1 MKSNNIGVL
10 FDLDGVLIDTETQ
23 YSVFWGEIGEKYLG
37 NREEFAARIKG
48 SNLSTILNNNFP
60 DPDLQKEI
68 VAQLDDFQA
77 NMSYSIYL
85 GVKEFI
91 QQLVEND
98 IPMCIVTSSD
108 DRKMESLFEQQPY
121 FKDVFRNIITGD
133 MVTKSKPDPEC
144 FLKGAELIG
153 VDISNCFVFEDSMQ
167 GIAAGIASGATV
179 IALDTTN
186 SREAISALTDN
197 IISSFENFGVENM
210 TQYK

>member
-1 MKSNNIGVL
+1 MELNNIGVL
-10 FDLDGVLIDTETQ
+10 FDLDGVLIDTESQ
-23 YSVFWGEIGEKYLG
+23 YSVFWGDIGEKYLG

-60 DPDLQKEI
+60 DPDLQKDI
-68 VAQLDDFQA
+68 VSQLDEFQA
-77 NMSYSIYL
+77 NMSYAIYP
-85 GVKEFI
+85 GVRDFI
-91 QQLVEND
+91 QQLVENG

-121 FKDVFRNIITGD
+121 FKEVFRHIITGD

-144 FLKGAELIG
+144 FIKGAELIG
-153 VDISNCFVFEDSMQ
+153 ADIRQCFVFEDSMQ

-186 SREAISALTDN
+186 SREAISHLTHN
-197 IISSFENFGVENM
+197 IISSFENFSVTDM
-210 TQYK
+210 IKYK

>member
-1 MKSNNIGVL
+1 MELNNIGVL
-10 FDLDGVLIDTETQ
+10 FDLDGVLIDTESQ
-23 YSVFWGEIGEKYLG
+23 YSVFWGDIGEKYLG

-60 DPDLQKEI
+60 DPDLQKDI
-68 VAQLDDFQA
+68 VSQLDEFQA
-77 NMSYSIYL
+77 NMSYAIYP
-85 GVKEFI
+85 GVRDFI
-91 QQLVEND
+91 QQLVENG

-121 FKDVFRNIITGD
+121 FKEVFRHIITGD

-144 FLKGAELIG
+144 FIKGAELIG
-153 VDISNCFVFEDSMQ
+153 TDIRRCFVFEDSMQ

-186 SREAISALTDN
+186 SREAISHLTHN
-197 IISSFENFGVENM
+197 IISSFENFSVTDM
-210 TQYK
+210 IKYK

>member
-1 MKSNNIGVL
+1 MELNNIGVL
-10 FDLDGVLIDTETQ
+10 FDLDGVLIDTESQ
-23 YSVFWGEIGEKYLG
+23 YSVFWGDIGEKYLG

-60 DPDLQKEI
+60 DPNLQKDI
-68 VAQLDDFQA
+68 VSQLDEFQA
-77 NMSYSIYL
+77 NMSYAIYP
-85 GVKEFI
+85 GVRDFI
-91 QQLVEND
+91 QQLVENG

-121 FKDVFRNIITGD
+121 FKEVFRHIITGD

-144 FLKGAELIG
+144 FIKGAELIG
-153 VDISNCFVFEDSMQ
+153 ADIRRCFVFEDSMQ

-186 SREAISALTDN
+186 SREAISHLTHN
-197 IISSFENFGVENM
+197 IISSFENFSVTDM
-210 TQYK
+210 IKYK

>member
-1 MKSNNIGVL
+1 MELNNIGVL
-10 FDLDGVLIDTETQ
+10 FDLDGVLIDTESQ
-23 YSVFWGEIGEKYLG
+23 YSVFWGDIGEKYLG

-60 DPDLQKEI
+60 DPDLQKDI
-68 VAQLDDFQA
+68 VSQLDEFQA
-77 NMSYSIYL
+77 NMSYAIYP
-85 GVKEFI
+85 GVRDFI
-91 QQLVEND
+91 QQLVENG

-121 FKDVFRNIITGD
+121 FKEVFRHIITGD

-144 FLKGAELIG
+144 FIKGAELIG
-153 VDISNCFVFEDSMQ
+153 ADIRQCFVFEDSMQ

-186 SREAISALTDN
+186 SREAISYLTHN
-197 IISSFENFGVENM
+197 IISSFENFSVTDM
-210 TQYK
+210 IKYK

>member
-1 MKSNNIGVL
+1 MELNNIGVL
-10 FDLDGVLIDTETQ
+10 FDLDGVLIDTESQ
-23 YSVFWGEIGEKYLG
+23 YSVFWGDIGEKYLG

-60 DPDLQKEI
+60 DPNLQKDI
-68 VAQLDDFQA
+68 VSQLDKFQA
-77 NMSYSIYL
+77 NMSYAIYP
-85 GVKEFI
+85 GVRDFI
-91 QQLVEND
+91 QQLAENG

-121 FKDVFRNIITGD
+121 FKEVFRHIITGD

-144 FLKGAELIG
+144 FIKGAELIG
-153 VDISNCFVFEDSMQ
+153 ADIRRCFVFEDSMQ

-186 SREAISALTDN
+186 SREAISHLTHN
-197 IISSFENFGVENM
+197 IIGSFENFSVTDM
-210 TQYK
+210 IKYK